1 MGWLWTWSGISFGYR
16 VDDQLRTHDGRH
28 VGRFVEEEIYGAD
41 GLYLGELASED
52 RLITSQRKT
61 GRFKLPFRPRMK
73 RTERLQRM
81 ARAGRLMRPGYED
94 FPAPENL

>member
-1 MGWLWTWSGISFGYR
+1 MGNFIG
-16 VDDQLRTHDGRH
+16 
-28 VGRFVEEEIYGAD
+28 EEIFGAD

-52 RLITSQRKT
+52 RLITRLPKI

-73 RTERLQRM
+73 RMERTQRM
-81 ARAGRLMRPGYED
+81 ARAARLMRPGCKD